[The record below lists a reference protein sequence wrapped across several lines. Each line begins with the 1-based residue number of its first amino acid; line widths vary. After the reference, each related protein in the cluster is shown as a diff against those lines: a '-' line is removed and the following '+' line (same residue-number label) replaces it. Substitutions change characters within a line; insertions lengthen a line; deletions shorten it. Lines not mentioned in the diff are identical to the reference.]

1 MQKSGFILHFLII
14 ILIVLIIL
22 SFLGL
27 FSFKDLWNKFKN
39 TAIGK
44 WLAPLL
50 EGFYNSIIKPIWNS
64 LKGLFI
70 SIWEVIKGWFWTN
83 TKNVKVEVNLSPSI
97 GIKK

>member
-1 MQKSGFILHFLII
+1 
-14 ILIVLIIL
+14 VLIIL

-27 FSFKDLWNKFKN
+27 FSFKDFWNKFKN

-64 LKGLFI
+64 LKGLFA
-70 SIWEVIKGWFWTN
+70 SIWEVIKNWFWTN
-83 TKNVKVEVNLSPSI
+83 TKNIKVDVNLNPSI
-97 GIKK
+97 GVSTK